1 MGEKDF
7 YVYIMANKR
16 NGALYAGVTSDLVK
30 GVYRHKE
37 NWVEGFTQKYSAHQL
52 VYYEYRNTAA
62 SVIKR
67 EKRVKK
73 WRRQWKMALI
83 EKAYPNWNDLYA
95 QITGSR
101 VKHGMTDE

>member
-1 MGEKDF
+1 MREKDF

-16 NGALYAGVTSDLVK
+16 NGTLYVGVTSDLVK
-30 GVYRHKE
+30 RVYQHKE
-37 NWVEGFTQKYSAHQL
+37 NWVEGFTQKYGAHQL
-52 VYYEYRNTAA
+52 VYYEHHDTTESA
-62 SVIKR
+62 IKR

-83 EKAYPNWNDLYA
+83 EKANPNWIDLDT